1 MGTIK
6 KGILGGFHGKVGTVV
21 GGSWKGVTYM
31 RGMAPSIRNPR
42 TEGQIRQRDKI
53 RNVSAFLQVML
64 PVINVGYKNSA
75 AKQSPYSAAMSH
87 ILKNAMS
94 GDAVDYTRVLLSRGT
109 LPNVG
114 NLAAT
119 SDATSANISWSNTEG
134 MIGASESDKIFA
146 VGYNKDKGQMIS
158 DSNTASR
165 TEESLDLNYPSGWD
179 AGDKVEVYVFTFSAD
194 GNSISDSAFVA
205 EVTITS

>member
-94 GDAVDYTRVLLSRGT
+94 GDAVDYTAYCSHAAHCPMSGTSPPPPTPPPPTSPGATRRG
-109 LPNVG
+109 
-114 NLAAT
+114 
-119 SDATSANISWSNTEG
+119 
-134 MIGASESDKIFA
+134 
-146 VGYNKDKGQMIS
+146 
-158 DSNTASR
+158 
-165 TEESLDLNYPSGWD
+165 
-179 AGDKVEVYVFTFSAD
+179 
-194 GNSISDSAFVA
+194 
-205 EVTITS
+205 